1 MFNRKPITPSLTE
14 KEIAD
19 IVSKELEKQEFSLK
33 REFAREKEEIERN
46 NKIAIEDLNIKK
58 GREIDV
64 LTFKQNQEKKE
75 LEYKIEQLKEEA
87 SLSRKTQDSLTEAK
101 IAEMVLEY
109 RVKAETATAQN
120 AILRTAFETMGFDVK
135 DMKGILDKLVDGLI
149 SKNEI
154 NVIR

>member
-1 MFNRKPITPSLTE
+1 MFNRKPIPSLTE

-109 RVKAETATAQN
+109 RVEAETATAQN
-120 AILRTAFETMGFDVK
+120 AILRTAFDTMGFDVK

>member
-1 MFNRKPITPSLTE
+1 MFNRKPIPSLAE

-33 REFAREKEEIERN
+33 REFAKEKEEIERN

-101 IAEMVLEY
+101 IAEKVLEY